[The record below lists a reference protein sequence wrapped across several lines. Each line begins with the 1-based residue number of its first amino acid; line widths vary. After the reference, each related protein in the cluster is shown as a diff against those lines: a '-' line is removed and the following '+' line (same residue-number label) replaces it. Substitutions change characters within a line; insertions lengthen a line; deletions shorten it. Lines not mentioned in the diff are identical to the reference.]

1 MTIIIIITITKII
14 ITTNFTGTA
23 VFFFVL
29 IFCFFFF
36 AAFLQ
41 QKSIES
47 KSTIRIAG
55 KIVSSNVQMIA
66 DKLLKKASNA
76 IFQLRVQ
83 GQINKCQSIS
93 VPGTEGLT
101 TSPGERARK
110 FKFIPNFSSLFIQGH
125 VFFICCFY
133 FLDSCL

>member
-23 VFFFVL
+23 VFFFCFNFL
-29 IFCFFFF
+29 FFFF

-66 DKLLKKASNA
+66 DKLLKKASN
-76 IFQLRVQ
+76 
-83 GQINKCQSIS
+83 
-93 VPGTEGLT
+93 VPVY
-101 TSPGERARK
+101 
-110 FKFIPNFSSLFIQGH
+110 FSTW
-125 VFFICCFY
+125 Y
-133 FLDSCL
+133 

>member
-23 VFFFVL
+23 VFFFC
-29 IFCFFFF
+29 FNFFFF
-36 AAFLQ
+36 FGAFLQ

-66 DKLLKKASNA
+66 DKLLKKSFKRHFSA
-76 IFQLRVQ
+76 
-83 GQINKCQSIS
+83 QSS
-93 VPGTEGLT
+93 G
-101 TSPGERARK
+101 A
-110 FKFIPNFSSLFIQGH
+110 N
-125 VFFICCFY
+125 
-133 FLDSCL
+133 

>member
-23 VFFFVL
+23 VFFFC
-29 IFCFFFF
+29 FNFFFFF

-66 DKLLKKASNA
+66 DKLLKKSFKRHFSA
-76 IFQLRVQ
+76 
-83 GQINKCQSIS
+83 QSS
-93 VPGTEGLT
+93 G
-101 TSPGERARK
+101 A
-110 FKFIPNFSSLFIQGH
+110 N
-125 VFFICCFY
+125 
-133 FLDSCL
+133 